1 MIRCLIASVVTAL
14 FISAENTVAFMGG
27 DSMKLNIGNSTQI
40 LMTFTMSMV
49 AAIGSAAGATIWQSF
64 GKPKVEK
71 IAEEN
76 SKPKRKIGFIIEE
89 KSRG

>member
-1 MIRCLIASVVTAL
+1 MGVSAL
-14 FISAENTVAFMGG
+14 FISAENTALFMGG

-64 GKPKVEK
+64 GKPKIEK

-76 SKPKRKIGFIIEE
+76 SKPKRKIGFIIED
-89 KSRG
+89 

>member
-1 MIRCLIASVVTAL
+1 
-14 FISAENTVAFMGG
+14 
-27 DSMKLNIGNSTQI
+27 MKPNMKDSTQI

-71 IAEEN
+71 IAEKN
-76 SKPKRKIGFIIEE
+76 SKPKRKIGFSID
-89 KSRG
+89 

>member
-1 MIRCLIASVVTAL
+1 MGVSAL
-14 FISAENTVAFMGG
+14 FISAENAVPFMGG

-40 LMTFTMSMV
+40 LMTFTMSIV

-76 SKPKRKIGFIIEE
+76 SKPKRKIGFIIED
-89 KSRG
+89 

>member
-1 MIRCLIASVVTAL
+1 MGVSAL
-14 FISAENTVAFMGG
+14 FVPAENTVAFMGG
-27 DSMKLNIGNSTQI
+27 NSMKPNIGSSTQI

-71 IAEEN
+71 IAEKN
-76 SKPKRKIGFIIEE
+76 SKPKRKIGFIIED
-89 KSRG
+89 